1 MIKIRLLHYSLLEG
15 EFIPGAGD
23 EFGEGGG
30 PAAIR
35 NLDTDPVLR
44 IQGSKI

>member
-1 MIKIRLLHYSLLEG
+1 MLRISNDRLLEG

-30 PAAIR
+30 PAAIPR
-35 NLDTDPVLR
+35 RGLEEV
-44 IQGSKI
+44 GY